1 MPVRAGQSFGWAV
14 LRCNVQRPLTWPAYL
29 CCCTPIS
36 PLSRTPVEFG
46 TLIRKDGKVVF
57 RELSA
62 DEITKLLKDADLDK
76 KDDDGGARA

>member
-1 MPVRAGQSFGWAV
+1 M
-14 LRCNVQRPLTWPAYL
+14 L
-29 CCCTPIS
+29 
-36 PLSRTPVEFG
+36 TPVEFG